1 MQEAAHCEGDD
12 HMKQKQQTTKRK
24 ERVTLSL
31 SADMVERLRTVVYWS
46 PTLTLTGVVESAILS
61 TLKKLEKGKRFKK
74 RKGKLPVG
82 RPRKDQ
88 SS

>member
-1 MQEAAHCEGDD
+1 MSAAPGA
-12 HMKQKQQTTKRK
+12 T
-24 ERVTLSL
+24 RV
-31 SADMVERLRTVVYWS
+31 VVP
-46 PTLTLTGVVESAILS
+46 PTLTLTGVVESAIQS
-61 TLKKLEKGKRFKK
+61 ALKELEKGKRFKK

>member
-1 MQEAAHCEGDD
+1 
-12 HMKQKQQTTKRK
+12 MKREQQVSKRK

-46 PTLTLTGVVESAILS
+46 PKLTLTGVVESAIQSALG
-61 TLKKLEKGKRFKK
+61 KLEKGKRFKK

-88 SS
+88 SSR

>member
-1 MQEAAHCEGDD
+1 
-12 HMKQKQQTTKRK
+12 
-24 ERVTLSL
+24 
-31 SADMVERLRTVVYWS
+31 MVERLRTVVYWS
-46 PTLTLTGVVESAILS
+46 PKLTLTGVVESAILS

-82 RPRKDQ
+82 RPRKGQ

>member
-1 MQEAAHCEGDD
+1 
-12 HMKQKQQTTKRK
+12 MKQKRQITKRK

-46 PTLTLTGVVESAILS
+46 PKLTLTGIVETAIR
-61 TLKKLEKGKRFKK
+61 TARTKLEKGKRFKK

>member
-1 MQEAAHCEGDD
+1 
-12 HMKQKQQTTKRK
+12 MKQKRQILKRK

-31 SADMVERLRTVVYWS
+31 SADMVERLRTVVFWS
-46 PTLTLTGVVESAILS
+46 PKLTLTGVVESAIQA

>member
-1 MQEAAHCEGDD
+1 
-12 HMKQKQQTTKRK
+12 MKQKQQTTKRK

-61 TLKKLEKGKRFKK
+61 TLKKLERGKRFKK